1 MRRER
6 IEIVE
11 QSEST
16 DNPSINGRYHRFNL
30 KLGKGA
36 FKEVYKAFDT
46 HEQIDVAWNSID
58 LSLIN
63 TEDEKKKIWK
73 ECEMLRR
80 LNHPNILKIT
90 NQWFNDKTDKLCFI
104 TNIVHDG
111 SLAKFF
117 RKRQVNLLRV
127 KQISKQV
134 LEALNYLHANGVI
147 HRDLKCDNIFIEG
160 NTGNVVLGDLGLSCN
175 VVSARSIVG
184 TPHWMAPELYREDYD
199 EMVDIWSFGM
209 CVLELITSLIPYSE
223 CKGAFQVYQN
233 ISAG

>member
-1 MRRER
+1 MSRKE
-6 IEIVE
+6 EIVE
-11 QSEST
+11 ESEAT
-16 DNPSINGRYHRFNL
+16 DNPSINGRYHRFNV

-63 TEDEKKKIWK
+63 TEDEKKKIFK

-80 LNHPNILKIT
+80 LNHDNILKIK

-104 TNIVHDG
+104 TNIVQDG

-127 KQISKQV
+127 KQICKQI
-134 LEALNYLHANGVI
+134 LKALNYLHGMGII
-147 HRDLKCDNIFIEG
+147 HRDLKCDNVFIEG
-160 NTGNVVLGDLGLSCN
+160 NTGRVVLGDLGLSCN

-184 TPHWMAPELYREDYD
+184 TPHWMAPELYRGIIFIY
-199 EMVDIWSFGM
+199 IY
-209 CVLELITSLIPYSE
+209 ISLHIKYIHI
-223 CKGAFQVYQN
+223 YYRRL
-233 ISAG
+233 